1 MKELLKLGVY
11 TLLGTLLLSAPFAGL
26 GMLSTHLVTE
36 KTFWI
41 QLIALFLS
49 AVSLQGLWLNP
60 SKGLCPWT
68 YVDILPLSLLGLIL
82 LSYPYSIH
90 PEPEKLLF
98 IGQMVVLWY
107 LLRQVFHE
115 YPVLIGYFSM
125 FFIATGLIE
134 AIWGFR
140 QLQGWAYSNHSLFRL
155 TGSFFNPGPYSGYL
169 AITLPVA
176 LGILLEQSK
185 RNMPYYLSMGCIGT
199 AIVVLPAGM
208 SRSAWIAVVVSCA
221 WVYALY
227 RLDRK
232 QAATRLRQ
240 HKRWYIIGG
249 ILGGILLLGGSA
261 SLYTLKKDSADG
273 RFLMWKITTKA
284 IQKQPITGTSL
295 GGFPA
300 AYAETQA
307 EYMASGKATEQEKLV
322 AGCQQEYPGVH
333 EAATEADAADAVEA
347 LILAVKPHG
356 VLSLISSL
364 SERGEELP
372 LLISIAAAISLDDME
387 ACASDGTRIVRA
399 MPNTPCMVLAGVIAY
414 STGAAVTDEDEEAA
428 RRLLSGCGSVYKVE
442 EARMNAVSAIS
453 GSGPAYM
460 FTVLDALSD
469 AGVAMGLSRK
479 TALEMAVE
487 TMRGSA
493 LMLEQTGKHPMALRD
508 EVTSPGGT
516 TIAAL
521 NALDECG
528 FRNAWIQAV
537 KSAVRRAEEMEEH

>member
-322 AGCQQEYPGVH
+322 AGCPEYAFNEYLQIG
-333 EAATEADAADAVEA
+333 
-347 LILAVKPHG
+347 
-356 VLSLISSL
+356 
-364 SERGEELP
+364 
-372 LLISIAAAISLDDME
+372 
-387 ACASDGTRIVRA
+387 
-399 MPNTPCMVLAGVIAY
+399 
-414 STGAAVTDEDEEAA
+414 
-428 RRLLSGCGSVYKVE
+428 
-442 EARMNAVSAIS
+442 
-453 GSGPAYM
+453 
-460 FTVLDALSD
+460 
-469 AGVAMGLSRK
+469 
-479 TALEMAVE
+479 
-487 TMRGSA
+487 
-493 LMLEQTGKHPMALRD
+493 LEQGLVGLALFIGWLGLLFYKGIKNKRYACC
-508 EVTSPGGT
+508 GGLMSLA
-516 TIAAL
+516 IFAFSSYPL
-521 NALDECG
+521 QLPEFWVVLIFLG
-528 FRNAWIQAV
+528 V
-537 KSAVRRAEEMEEH
+537 MSV

>member
-98 IGQMVVLWY
+98 IGQMV
-107 LLRQVFHE
+107 
-115 YPVLIGYFSM
+115 IGHISF
-125 FFIATGLIE
+125 GLFQQD
-134 AIWGFR
+134 AK
-140 QLQGWAYSNHSLFRL
+140 
-155 TGSFFNPGPYSGYL
+155 
-169 AITLPVA
+169 VA

-322 AGCQQEYPGVH
+322 AGCPEYAFNEYLQIGLEQGLVGLALFIGWLGLLFYKGIKNKRYACCGGLMSMAIFAFSSYPLQLPEFWVVLIFLGVMSVTPDKDEIRENQAESNGHRWGKQIFFMGIAILGIGLFWMQKDHYKAYQQWNKAQMFYNNKAY
-333 EAATEADAADAVEA
+333 EAALEVYEP
-347 LILAVKPHG
+347 LY
-356 VLSLISSL
+356 
-364 SERGEELP
+364 P
-372 LLISIAAAISLDDME
+372 LLKHKPEFLFEVAQCLSKTGRYEKANGYLE
-387 ACASDGTRIVRA
+387 RA
-399 MPNTPCMVLAGVIAY
+399 V
-414 STGAAVTDEDEEAA
+414 
-428 RRLLSGCGSVYKVE
+428 LLSSDPMLYYVMAKNEQCLGEYRQAEKHLLHAIDILPERIYPYYLLMNLYTEPSYFQPAKLKKAIDSVLTKKPKVE
-442 EARMNAVSAIS
+442 SSAI
-453 GSGPAYM
+453 
-460 FTVLDALSD
+460 
-469 AGVAMGLSRK
+469 K
-479 TALEMAVE
+479 EMKEKA
-487 TMRGSA
+487 RS
-493 LMLEQTGKHPMALRD
+493 MLNN
-508 EVTSPGGT
+508 TS
-516 TIAAL
+516 I
-521 NALDECG
+521 
-528 FRNAWIQAV
+528 
-537 KSAVRRAEEMEEH
+537 